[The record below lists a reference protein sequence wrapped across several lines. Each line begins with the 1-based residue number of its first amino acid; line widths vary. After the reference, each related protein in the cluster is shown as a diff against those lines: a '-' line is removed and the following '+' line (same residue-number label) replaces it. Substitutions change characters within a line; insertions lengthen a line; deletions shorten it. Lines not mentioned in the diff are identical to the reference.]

1 MRAKVFGNKLSYVE
15 KRAMEIEIQK
25 QLAEYDRKNIQ
36 EIDAIVLWVL
46 RRTFGFGKKRLK
58 RFYDNFIPAIEE
70 LVKRYEMS
78 ETDETWLCTRKL
90 KESGID
96 ISEWECK
103 NES

>member
-1 MRAKVFGNKLSYVE
+1 MKAKVFGNKLSYVE
-15 KRAMEIEIQK
+15 KRAMEVEIQK
-25 QLAEYDRKNIQ
+25 QLAEYDQKNIQ

-46 RRTFGFGKKRLK
+46 RQTFGFGKKRLK
-58 RFYDNFIPAIEE
+58 RFYDNFVPAIEE
-70 LVKRYEMS
+70 LVRRYEMT
-78 ETDETWLCTRKL
+78 EMDETWLCIRKL